1 MSELP
6 KGCSNGEQHLQVL
19 FKTHDFFSSEVS
31 FYSYRGTM
39 LEHFTTA
46 ILELGEHVKK
56 GNGQEKLTIKKRAPF
71 IMLECFQ
78 NILRHGV
85 QEGSGEARGY
95 FGFYSSPEFFTIN
108 TINEIDDNS
117 IESLSNLLDDINQS
131 SDEQKKLRY
140 LEIMQN
146 ENFGEE
152 GGAGLGLIEISRK
165 SGSKL
170 EYEMESKH
178 NGRSSFHQQVTILF
192 NESKYLP
199 PQIQFTKMMEDWMS
213 EHQLHLVYRGDL
225 DAKSIQPIV
234 DMMTSVEGKEEWENL
249 DKMLRSLQNIQNSLF
264 NTDAH
269 RGIILL
275 GKSEG
280 RFYVQVGIEVEN
292 KEKESLCALARLQ
305 FKAQAWKSPHP
316 FRPFA
321 ACVARPMDDG
331 KELFSFQMTP

>member
-6 KGCSNGEQHLQVL
+6 KGCSNGEQHLQLL
-19 FKTHDFFSSEVS
+19 FKTHDFFSSEAS

-46 ILELGEHVKK
+46 ILDLGELVKK

-71 IMLECFQ
+71 LMVECFQ

-85 QEGSGEARGY
+85 QEVTGEARGY

-108 TINEIDDNS
+108 TINEINDS
-117 IESLSNLLDDINQS
+117 SVESLSNLLDDINNS
-131 SDEQKKLRY
+131 SDEEKKLRY
-140 LEIMQN
+140 MEIMQN

-170 EYEMESKH
+170 QYEMESKG
-178 NGRSSFHQQVTILF
+178 NGKSSFHQQVTILF
-192 NESKYLP
+192 NGSSTLP
-199 PQIQFTKMMEDWMS
+199 PQIQFTKMMESWMA
-213 EHQLHLVYRGDL
+213 EHELYLVYRGDL
-225 DAKSIQPIV
+225 DAKSIQPII
-234 DMMTSVEGKEEWENL
+234 DMMSNLEGQGEWENL

-264 NTDAH
+264 NTDSH

-275 GKSEG
+275 GKQEG
-280 RFYVQVGIEVEN
+280 QLFVQVGIEVEN
-292 KEKESLCALARLQ
+292 KEKDSLCTLAKLQ

-316 FRPFA
+316 FRPFS
-321 ACVARPMDDG
+321 ACVARPMPDG
-331 KELFSFQMTP
+331 RELFSFQMTT